1 MIECFFKDH
10 AVTER
15 LKRSVLG
22 PHIDTFISV
31 SADLGHSPST
41 IRTQLEILGS
51 LTRWIQKNN
60 VDIFHIDEDIT
71 NRFLLETC
79 RKGAR
84 RRGKKNTL
92 RRFLDHLQTEGLVY
106 CPAPTFNESPLT
118 SLKNRYE

>member
-31 SADLGHSPST
+31 SADLGYSPST

-51 LTRWIQKNN
+51 LTRWIQKKN
-60 VDIFHIDEDIT
+60 VDIFHID
-71 NRFLLETC
+71 
-79 RKGAR
+79 
-84 RRGKKNTL
+84 KKYHKS
-92 RRFLDHLQTEGLVY
+92 F
-106 CPAPTFNESPLT
+106 
-118 SLKNRYE
+118 SL